1 MDFKKNLICL
11 VLVLAIASCN
21 SKKEDKVVLQK
32 DTIGSVQ
39 KDTIIEKVVV
49 EDTVATKIKDFLVNN
64 FLVNDLKIMDK
75 SERNFQYENVDL
87 NDDGIPETF
96 VRFSSNYFCGS
107 GGCTFLLLDDKQ
119 NIITKFTVMD
129 APIFV
134 ERKKIKGW
142 SILLVKSGGVF
153 RELAFNGSKYPSNP
167 SVVPKVPYDA
177 PSSNA
182 IVLFEKPFAEGIV
195 NPF

>member
-1 MDFKKNLICL
+1 MDFKNTIFCL
-11 VLVLAIASCN
+11 ASGIILASCN
-21 SKKEDKVVLQK
+21 TKKEDKVVLQK
-32 DTIGSVQ
+32 DTIVNSQ
-39 KDTIIEKVVV
+39 KDAIADTIVV
-49 EDTVATKIKDFLVNN
+49 EDTNASRIKDFLVNK
-64 FLVNDLKIMDK
+64 FLVNDLKIMDQ
-75 SERNFQYENVDL
+75 SERIFQYENVDL

-96 VRFSSNYFCGS
+96 VRFSSSYFCGS

-142 SILLVKSGGVF
+142 SILLVKNGGVF
-153 RELAFNGSKYPSNP
+153 KELAFNGSKYPSNP
-167 SVVPKVPYDA
+167 SIVPKAPYDA